1 MLPVPPLGSKNIN
14 KKETKLDIKPGKE
27 AYSGLLT
34 LAGPV
39 SECGVPTEPSM
50 SAASGHVDERRKHWW
65 SRRQKLETMMSQTNE
80 VPLMLVKPVP
90 AAQQEPGGFLRSFF
104 RMTAANGVAGMRTPS
119 AAPSTASLA
128 STSAASTTATAQ
140 PIGSSA
146 SMVWLDALEKDFDKA
161 FVDLDLLLGEIDS
174 DQADITYESRQKM
187 TALSACFAQLVHKAQ
202 TIFQNN
208 TRCEKEI
215 SSLRDELCTAQAI
228 QATME
233 RESQQLM
240 LQVHSLQCQLHSK
253 TAPHESDMIKKKL
266 EQEITKFR
274 SEILPPEKLQ
284 AELEVYA
291 KENEK
296 LRSVV
301 LSMQNEVYGARLA
314 AKYLDKELAGR
325 IQQIQLLGRDMR
337 GAEHDRLWNQLE
349 AEIHLHRH
357 KTVIRACRGR
367 GKSRNLACPQKDE
380 ATLELLRRQKGV
392 GHIRKVKLVKE
403 AHEGLGISITGG
415 KEHGVPVLI
424 SEIHRDQPADRCG
437 NLYVGDA
444 ILSVNDINLRDAKH
458 AEAVEVLTK
467 EMVENNELHLEVV
480 YVTPETDS
488 DDEADVVVETQNGS
502 TFNLYDPFEN
512 EVMPSCSSASPH
524 GSDKMSTSSD
534 NSSKN
539 AKAVRPVLKFGGE

>member
-1 MLPVPPLGSKNIN
+1 MSSK
-14 KKETKLDIKPGKE
+14 
-27 AYSGLLT
+27 
-34 LAGPV
+34 
-39 SECGVPTEPSM
+39 EC
-50 SAASGHVDERRKHWW
+50 
-65 SRRQKLETMMSQTNE
+65 E
-80 VPLMLVKPVP
+80 VPLPIVKPVP
-90 AAQQEPGGFLRSFF
+90 AEEQQPQPGGFLRSLF
-104 RMTAANGVAGMRTPS
+104 RMTAANGFAGMRTPS
-119 AAPSTASLA
+119 AAPSTTSTT
-128 STSAASTTATAQ
+128 STSASSASSSASTTTAQ
-140 PIGSSA
+140 PIANSA

-208 TRCEKEI
+208 LRCEKEI
-215 SSLRDELCTAQAI
+215 TVLRDGLCTAQAM

-266 EQEITKFR
+266 EQEIAKFR
-274 SEILPPEKLQ
+274 AEILPPEKLQ
-284 AELEVYA
+284 AELDVFS
-291 KENEK
+291 KENDK

-367 GKSRNLACPQKDE
+367 GRSRNLTSPPKDD
-380 ATLELLRRQKGV
+380 ATLDLLRRQKGV
-392 GHIRKVKLVKE
+392 GMIRKVKLVKE
-403 AHEGLGISITGG
+403 PHEGLGISITGG

-424 SEIHRDQPADRCG
+424 SEIHPGQPADRCG
-437 NLYVGDA
+437 NLFVGDA
-444 ILSVNDINLRDAKH
+444 ILSVNDINLREAKH
-458 AEAVEVLTK
+458 AEAVE
-467 EMVENNELHLEVV
+467 MVENNELNLEVV

-488 DDEADVVVETQNGS
+488 DDEADVIVETQNGS

-512 EVMPSCSSASPH
+512 EIMASCSSASPH

-534 NSSKN
+534 ASSKN
-539 AKAVRPVLKFGGE
+539 AKATRPVLKFGGE

>member
-1 MLPVPPLGSKNIN
+1 MRPALTRVLVKLAVEPLH
-14 KKETKLDIKPGKE
+14 LQ
-27 AYSGLLT
+27 T
-34 LAGPV
+34 LA
-39 SECGVPTEPSM
+39 TM
-50 SAASGHVDERRKHWW
+50 SNTSRKV
-65 SRRQKLETMMSQTNE
+65 E
-80 VPLMLVKPVP
+80 VVLPLVAPVP
-90 AAQQEPGGFLRSFF
+90 AAEQSPGSFLRSFF
-104 RMTAANGVAGMRTPS
+104 RMTAANGAASMRTPS
-119 AAPSTASLA
+119 AVPSTASSVA
-128 STSAASTTATAQ
+128 SSASGTSSSVTSSTATAQ
-140 PIGSSA
+140 PISANSA
-146 SMVWLDALEKDFDKA
+146 SMIWLDALEKDFDKA

-208 TRCEKEI
+208 MRCEKEI
-215 SSLRDELCTAQAI
+215 TSLRDELCTSKAL

-274 SEILPPEKLQ
+274 AEILPPEKLQ
-284 AELEVYA
+284 AELDVFTR
-291 KENEK
+291 ENDK

-367 GKSRNLACPQKDE
+367 GRSRNLACPPKDD
-380 ATLELLRRQKGV
+380 ANLELLRRQKGV
-392 GHIRKVKLVKE
+392 GVIRKVKLVKE
-403 AHEGLGISITGG
+403 PHEGLGISITGG

-424 SEIHRDQPADRCG
+424 SEIHRDQPADRCR
-437 NLYVGDA
+437 NLFVGDA
-444 ILSVNDINLRDAKH
+444 ILSVNDIDLREAKH

-467 EMVENNELHLEVV
+467 EMVENNELNLEVV

-488 DDEADVVVETQNGS
+488 DDEAEVVVETQSGS
-502 TFNLYDPFEN
+502 TFNLYDPFDN
-512 EVMPSCSSASPH
+512 EVMASCSSASPH

-534 NSSKN
+534 ASSKCQ
-539 AKAVRPVLKFGGE
+539 KVSRPVLKFGAE